1 MEMRFYRD
9 VILPYMGSGD
19 IVQCEMQKPY
29 ELQPKFKRK
38 NKTVNAIKYVS
49 DFYVVTKSG
58 AEIII
63 DIKGQP
69 DSVAKLKRK
78 LMFFKYPDIDYRWI
92 TYSKIDGGW
101 TDYETVKKARSERK
115 KQKEIQNGKT

>member
-1 MEMRFYRD
+1 M
-9 VILPYMGSGD
+9 
-19 IVQCEMQKPY
+19 
-29 ELQPKFKRK
+29 
-38 NKTVNAIKYVS
+38 
-49 DFYVVTKSG
+49 VTKSG

-101 TDYETVKKARSERK
+101 IDYETVKKARSERK
-115 KQKEIQNGKT
+115 KTKGDLK